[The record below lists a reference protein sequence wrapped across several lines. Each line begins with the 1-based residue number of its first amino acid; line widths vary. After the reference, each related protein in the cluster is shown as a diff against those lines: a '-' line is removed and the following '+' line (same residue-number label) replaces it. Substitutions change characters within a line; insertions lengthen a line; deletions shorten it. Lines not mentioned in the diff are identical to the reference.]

1 MRTMLLPT
9 IIGSSASKR
18 RLRCYCGA
26 GESWHATGASPEL
39 LRCQFGTSHLVQAPS
54 IRAKPRSARS
64 HSTVPPQWPGPCGAV
79 QDIFLTS
86 SAIIP
91 LTAPAMIPRLAIHCE
106 GAGAAPMRR

>member
-39 LRCQFGTSHLVQAPS
+39 LRCQFGTSHLEQAPS

-64 HSTVPPQWPGPCGAV
+64 RSMAPLRQPCDAV
-79 QDIFLTS
+79 QDIVLTS
-86 SAIIP
+86 SAMIP
-91 LTAPAMIPRLAIHCE
+91 LTAPAMIPRLASRRE